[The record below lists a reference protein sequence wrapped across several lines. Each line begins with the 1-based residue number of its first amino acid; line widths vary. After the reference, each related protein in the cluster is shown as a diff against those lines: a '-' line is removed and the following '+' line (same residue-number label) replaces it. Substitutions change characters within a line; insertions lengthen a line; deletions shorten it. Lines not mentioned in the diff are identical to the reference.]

1 AHIYLFWMDMRYRI
15 AGISKLPA
23 ILQRHP
29 TEKNTCHF
37 FGCMPTQ
44 TKSIF
49 AKQIIKK
56 TMYLKF
62 KKLHKWN

>member
-1 AHIYLFWMDMRYRI
+1 MQTK
-15 AGISKLPA
+15 GKTLPA